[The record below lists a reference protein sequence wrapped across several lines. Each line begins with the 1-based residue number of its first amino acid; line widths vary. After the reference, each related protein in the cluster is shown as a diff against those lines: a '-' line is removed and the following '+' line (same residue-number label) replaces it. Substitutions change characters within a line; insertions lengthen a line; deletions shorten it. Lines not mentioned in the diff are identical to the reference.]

1 MEVLLIELAIED
13 HVTVFGVEPVFTGI
27 NAFSSS
33 EEEII
38 ARIDAA
44 IAKGEPYVEED
55 VPDGVD
61 I

>member
-13 HVTVFGVEPVFTGI
+13 HVAVFGVKPVFTGI

-55 VPDGVD
+55 VPDDVD

>member
-1 MEVLLIELAIED
+1 MDDLLIDLVINEHIAL
-13 HVTVFGVEPVFTGI
+13 FGVEPVFTGI
-27 NAFSSS
+27 NAFAS

-38 ARIDAA
+38 ANIDAA
-44 IAKGEPYVEED
+44 IRKGEPYVEDD

>member
-13 HVTVFGVEPVFTGI
+13 HVTVFGVKPVFTGI
-27 NAFSSS
+27 NAFSS